1 MRPNGAAD
9 MKLELAGRLDDGYLT
24 RDAEGSEKPSFGA
37 EVGGVRPTG
46 IILRG
51 RVDF

>member
-24 RDAEGSEKPSFGA
+24 RDAEGSEKPSFGT
-37 EVGGVRPTG
+37 EVDGVRPTG

-51 RVDF
+51 RVGF